1 MDGWREGVREG
12 KGTGRMSSEAE
23 GEPWRAKT
31 SAWGGERE
39 GGATRES
46 QMTSA
51 ASNRRCSLFY
61 VSIKTQGPI
70 VVGRG
75 ACRPFR

>member
-1 MDGWREGVREG
+1 MDGGRESG
-12 KGTGRMSSEAE
+12 KGRGQEGCQVRLKENHGGRKQAH
-23 GEPWRAKT
+23 
-31 SAWGGERE
+31 GGERE